1 MSSTLRWCSACRAEQ
16 EFEVPPCQDGHG
28 VDCPDL
34 ACVAC
39 GAAVVL
45 AVVPAGV
52 PAAPTTAGLAIRA
65 A

>member
-16 EFEVPPCQDGHG
+16 EFEVPPCDDGHG
-28 VDCPDL
+28 ADCPDL
-34 ACVAC
+34 ACVTC

-45 AVVPAGV
+45 AVVDAG
-52 PAAPTTAGLAIRA
+52 PSTAGLVPQA